1 MNIRKI
7 TSLTLFHSFVL
18 LMLTSVILYI
28 VPHGRVAYWSDWH
41 LWGISKTEWGNL
53 HINLGVLFLIA
64 FVFHL
69 YFNFKVIM
77 AYLKNKAKELRVFT
91 GSFNAAFLLTLLVCI
106 GTYFMIPPMSYVIDL
121 GNAITEKAD
130 VKYGEP
136 PYGHAELSSLKIFS
150 KRVNLDLNRAKE
162 LLDIAGII
170 YSGDKQPIGEIA
182 KANKLT
188 PKDMYEIMKPA
199 EIKPEPG
206 SSFPDAP
213 PPGFGRNTLADI
225 CAEYN
230 LHLPEILRALQNNNI
245 KASAEN
251 SIKDIAEQNG
261 QEPMNIFEIIYT
273 AVTKGK
279 ED

>member
-1 MNIRKI
+1 MNTRKI
-7 TSLTLFHSFVL
+7 TSLTLFLSFVL
-18 LMLTSVILYI
+18 LMLTSIILYI

-69 YFNFKVIM
+69 YFNFKMIM
-77 AYLKNKAKELRVFT
+77 AYLKNKAKELRIFT
-91 GSFNAAFLLTLLVCI
+91 SSFNAALLLTLLVCI
-106 GTYFMIPPMSYVIDL
+106 GTYFMIPPMNYVIDL
-121 GNAITEKAD
+121 GNFFTEKAD

-136 PYGHAELSSLKIFS
+136 PYGHAELSSLKIFAR
-150 KRVNLDLNRAKE
+150 RVNLDFEKAKE
-162 LLDIAGII
+162 LLDNGGIT
-170 YSGDKQPIGEIA
+170 YENDKQTIEEIA

-188 PKDMYEIMKPA
+188 PQDVYEIMKPA

-230 LHLPEILRALQNNNI
+230 LHLPDILRALQKNNI
-245 KASAEN
+245 KAAPEN

-261 QEPMNIFEIIYT
+261 KEPMGIFEIIYT
-273 AVTKGK
+273 AVTGEK
-279 ED
+279 